1 LAVPDLFPMKVEWLQ
16 AYLLVLVRVSSMI
29 VFLPMF
35 GAANMPRQVKV
46 GLSAL
51 TAALIFPL
59 LDTKAVSV
67 DMDIMDMALLVAGE
81 AMIGVATSFLI
92 NLMLSAVNIAGSFI
106 DFQIGFGIVNV
117 IDPTTGAQVSVT
129 TQILNITTMLL
140 LLSFNAHHM
149 MLMGIADSFSIVPV
163 GGFHAGE
170 GFGDI
175 FVNGLR
181 AALTASAQIAAPVT
195 VTLLIQQAALGL
207 MARTVPQLNIFAVGF
222 PFTIGIGLLTVSFSM
237 PAFAMYVQRL
247 MGQMSESMTLL
258 FYAMR

>member
-1 LAVPDLFPMKVEWLQ
+1 VPDLFPFRLEWLQ
-16 AYLLVLVRVSSMI
+16 AYLLVLTRVSSMI
-29 VFLPMF
+29 VFLPML
-35 GAANMPRQVKV
+35 GATNVPRQAKI

-59 LDTKAVSV
+59 VDTKSVSV
-67 DMDIMDMALLVAGE
+67 DMDLLQMAVLVAGE
-81 AMIGVATSFLI
+81 AMIGIATAFLI
-92 NLMLSAVNIAGSFI
+92 NLMLSSVQIAGAFI

-140 LLSFNAHHM
+140 MLSFNAHHM
-149 MLMGIADSFSIVPV
+149 MLMGLSDSFSIVPI

-175 FVNGLR
+175 FINGLR
-181 AALTASAQIAAPVT
+181 AALTASAQIAGPVT
-195 VTLLIQQAALGL
+195 VTLLIQQAAMGL

-222 PFTIGIGLLTVSFSM
+222 PFTIAVGLLTISFSM
-237 PAFAMYVQRL
+237 PAFSMYVQRL
-247 MGQMSESMTLL
+247 MGDMSQNMALL
-258 FYAMR
+258 FHAMR

>member
-1 LAVPDLFPMKVEWLQ
+1 MPDLFPVRVEWLQ

-29 VFLPMF
+29 VFLPVF
-35 GAANMPRQVKV
+35 GAANMPRVVKA

-51 TAALIFPL
+51 TAAVMFPL

-67 DMDIMDMALLVAGE
+67 DMDILEMALLVAGE
-81 AMIGVATSFLI
+81 AMIGIATAFLV

-106 DFQIGFGIVNV
+106 DFQIGYGIVNV
-117 IDPTTGAQVSVT
+117 IDPATGAQVSVT
-129 TQILNITTMLL
+129 TQLLNITTMLL
-140 LLSFNAHHM
+140 LLALNAHHM
-149 MLMGIADSFSIVPV
+149 MLTGVADSFSIVPV

-170 GFGDI
+170 GFGEI
-175 FVNGLR
+175 FVNAMR
-181 AALTASAQIAAPVT
+181 AALTSSAQIAAPVT

-222 PFTIGIGLLTVSFSM
+222 PFTIAVGLLTISFSM
-237 PAFAMYVQRL
+237 PAFAMYVERL
-247 MGQMSESMTLL
+247 LGDMSQKMTLL

>member
-1 LAVPDLFPMKVEWLQ
+1 MPDLFPFRVEWLQ
-16 AYLLVLVRVSSMI
+16 AYLLVLTRVSSMV
-29 VFLPMF
+29 VFLPVL
-35 GAANMPRQVKV
+35 GAANVPRQVKI

-51 TAALIFPL
+51 TAAVIFPL

-67 DMDIMDMALLVAGE
+67 DMDLLQMAVLVAGE
-81 AMIGVATSFLI
+81 AMIGIATAFLI
-92 NLMLSAVNIAGSFI
+92 NLMLSAVHIAGSFI

-129 TQILNITTMLL
+129 TQILNITTILL

-149 MLMGIADSFSIVPV
+149 MLMGISDSFAIVPI

-175 FVNGLR
+175 FVSGMR
-181 AALTASAQIAAPVT
+181 AAFTASAQIAAPVT
-195 VTLLIQQAALGL
+195 VTLLIQQAAMGL

-222 PFTIGIGLLTVSFSM
+222 PFTIAVGLLTISFSM
-237 PAFAMYVQRL
+237 PAFSIYVQRL
-247 MGQMSESMTLL
+247 MGEMSQNMTLL
-258 FYAMR
+258 FNAMR